1 MTVTE
6 WADRGSY
13 DEPWEINYL
22 LLVDR
27 NETRDL
33 RVGWNPQS
41 QCFQMVQVFVTGSA
55 VAEDFESASE
65 CMAAVEG
72 LLGERPPSWFEWQIV
87 NDRDAGP
94 RPRRVWTRGHE
105 APGGT
110 RVAA

>member
-1 MTVTE
+1 MTVIE
-6 WADRGSY
+6 WDDRGSF
-13 DEPWEINYL
+13 DRPWEINYL

-41 QCFQMVQVFVTGSA
+41 QSFQMVQLFVTGCA
-55 VAEDFESASE
+55 VGEDFDRAGE
-65 CMAAVEG
+65 CMAAVER